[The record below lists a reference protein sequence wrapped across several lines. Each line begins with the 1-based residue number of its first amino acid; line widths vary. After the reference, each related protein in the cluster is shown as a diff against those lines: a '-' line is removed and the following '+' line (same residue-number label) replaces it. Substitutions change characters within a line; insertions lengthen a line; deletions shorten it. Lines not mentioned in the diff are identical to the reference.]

1 VWDFLTHFEKDS
13 AHSRVCERENR
24 SAPHLWVHLQ
34 YKPSDYQ
41 PKMLGEGAYG
51 AILLGRDIATGEGVA
66 IKVEPIGNSIDAQ
79 IKNSSGIS
87 YEYSVFSKLKG
98 VKGFPIVKYFG
109 RQQVMNRDCKV
120 MVMELLGE
128 SVEDLWWDVTGGGR
142 GFDVPTSLA
151 VADEMV
157 ELLEKVMS
165 LLLHPV

>member
-1 VWDFLTHFEKDS
+1 
-13 AHSRVCERENR
+13 
-24 SAPHLWVHLQ
+24 
-34 YKPSDYQ
+34 
-41 PKMLGEGAYG
+41 
-51 AILLGRDIATGEGVA
+51 
-66 IKVEPIGNSIDAQ
+66 
-79 IKNSSGIS
+79 
-87 YEYSVFSKLKG
+87 
-98 VKGFPIVKYFG
+98 
-109 RQQVMNRDCKV
+109 MNRDCKV

>member
-1 VWDFLTHFEKDS
+1 
-13 AHSRVCERENR
+13 
-24 SAPHLWVHLQ
+24 
-34 YKPSDYQ
+34 
-41 PKMLGEGAYG
+41 MLGEGAYG

-66 IKVEPIGNSIDAQ
+66 IKVEPIGNSIDSQ
-79 IKNSSGIS
+79 IRNSSGIS

-142 GFDVPTSLA
+142 GFDAPTSLA